1 MDRPIHADD
10 LGIESRLRRSRGRS
24 SRCGVASARVTIA
37 EQEELERAAKSKG
50 QALSEWA
57 REVLLREARR
67 RDDDALFTEV
77 VATRMLLNN
86 ILMPL
91 ANGQK
96 ITPEGFAMIMAKVR
110 TEKRKA
116 AREVMQQYTAAEQKE
131 Q

>member
-1 MDRPIHADD
+1 MATDS
-10 LGIESRLRRSRGRS
+10 LGIEERLRRKMGRPSRIQS
-24 SRCGVASARVTIA
+24 VATRFTEDEAALLTRVAQRDGKT
-37 EQEELERAAKSKG
+37 LR
-50 QALSEWA
+50 EWA

-67 RDDDALFTEV
+67 TDDDALFTEV

-86 ILMPL
+86 VLLPL

-96 ITPEGFAMIMAKVR
+96 ITPEGFVMIMAKVR

>member
-86 ILMPL
+86 VLLPL

-96 ITPEGFAMIMAKVR
+96 ITPEGFAMIMANVR

>member
-1 MDRPIHADD
+1 MATDS
-10 LGIESRLRRSRGRS
+10 LGIEERLRRKMGRPSRIQS
-24 SRCGVASARVTIA
+24 VATRFTEDEAALLTRVAQRDGKT
-37 EQEELERAAKSKG
+37 LR
-50 QALSEWA
+50 EWA

-67 RDDDALFTEV
+67 TDDDALFTEV
-77 VATRMLLNN
+77 IATRMLLNN
-86 ILMPL
+86 VLMPL

-131 Q
+131 